1 MHEMFPVAIA
11 VDAKRLGFSAKELK
25 SMVIPT
31 AGLDIEY
38 EDIHGLH
45 HESRASKLFHDDLIR
60 QLRNAKTKKEAMQI
74 IENMHREHITGYNS
88 KK

>member
-38 EDIHGLH
+38 GDIHGLH